1 MQFMQRHRIIFA
13 LGFALAVHAGAL
25 WWWSDRPIVEG
36 NLPAA
41 KIELVLTQV
50 SRPVELVQPDREID
64 ESKDGEIL
72 PDPVVAMPPAPAV
85 ISQPAPSSEAF
96 SSELDMT
103 RPDDWAEVVPLP
115 GSAED
120 FARAFRGEFYNRLE
134 QRQTS
139 QMRSQLHA
147 GRRVAQRGLPAE
159 QYNALEQPG
168 SGHYKTAAGCFD
180 LKPDIVGTISG
191 GQRAWV
197 TACKDLIRSPFELP
211 SVEFDAL
218 GRAVAP

>member
-25 WWWSDRPIVEG
+25 WWWAEKPVSEH
-36 NLPAA
+36 NKSAT

-50 SRPVELVQPDREID
+50 SRPDEPVKPDQEVEEVTDD
-64 ESKDGEIL
+64 EIL
-72 PDPVVAMPPAPAV
+72 PDPVIVMPAESTEIA
-85 ISQPAPSSEAF
+85 QPASSIEFPSPT
-96 SSELDMT
+96 LDLS
-103 RPDDWAEVVPLP
+103 RPDNWGEVAPT
-115 GSAED
+115 SNNAED
-120 FARAFRGEFYNRLE
+120 FARAFRGEFYQRLE
-134 QRQTS
+134 QRQIS
-139 QMRSQLHA
+139 QARSQLHA

-191 GQRAWV
+191 GQRAWI